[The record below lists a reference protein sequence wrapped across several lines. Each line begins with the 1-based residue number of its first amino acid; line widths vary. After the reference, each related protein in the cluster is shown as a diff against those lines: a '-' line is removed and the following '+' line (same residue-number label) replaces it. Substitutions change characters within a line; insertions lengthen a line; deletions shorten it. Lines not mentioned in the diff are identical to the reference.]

1 MTQLN
6 SRPYAVL
13 MERSIFR
20 RAMLDVP
27 LQPETMEAYNFQV
40 VIALK
45 MVKWKIKFWFW
56 FITFSILNRV

>member
-6 SRPYAVL
+6 SRRFAVL

-27 LQPETMEAYNFQV
+27 LQAETMEPCNFQV
-40 VIALK
+40 VIALS
-45 MVKWKIKFWFW
+45 MVKLKIKLVFG
-56 FITFSILNRV
+56 L